1 MIEQSKP
8 DIKEDRSPELTV
20 YRESSEHEDEG
31 QDWKQGL
38 LLHKASAVPFTL
50 PLQAWQGWQTDVGFV
65 QKKRATTRSNHKSIF
80 TFGSVVILP
89 CSGISSVQ

>member
-8 DIKEDRSPELTV
+8 DIKEDRSPKLMT
-20 YRESSEHEDEG
+20 YSESSEHKDEG

-50 PLQAWQGWQTDVGFV
+50 PLQA
-65 QKKRATTRSNHKSIF
+65 
-80 TFGSVVILP
+80 
-89 CSGISSVQ
+89 